1 MCRFIE
7 TIRRE
12 EGRIMNLP
20 YHQKRLDRTMR
31 HLSAEKTIYLSEILS
46 DTSAEGIRKV
56 RVVYDRHGIVE
67 VTEAPYIIRK
77 VDSLRLIE
85 DNDIDYSC
93 KSTDRTQLT
102 RLFEQRGEA
111 DDVLIVRN
119 GLLTDT
125 SIANIALFD
134 GKEWAT
140 PAFPLLEGTKRAALL
155 DQHLLVERNIPA
167 SELCHYRKIRLFNA
181 LIAWGQLEL
190 PVEAIL

>member
-20 YHQKRLDRTMR
+20 YHQERLDRTMR

-67 VTEAPYIIRK
+67 VTEAPYIMRK

-140 PAFPLLEGTKRAALL
+140 PAFPLLEGTKRAVLL
-155 DQHLLVERNIPA
+155 EQHLLVERNIPA